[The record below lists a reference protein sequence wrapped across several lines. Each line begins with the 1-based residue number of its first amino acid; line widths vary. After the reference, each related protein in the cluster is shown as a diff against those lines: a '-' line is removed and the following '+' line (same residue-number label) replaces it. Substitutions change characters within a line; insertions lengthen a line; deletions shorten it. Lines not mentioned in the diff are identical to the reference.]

1 MAKREGILKRFEG
14 LEQKVTLILR
24 RPSSEVQ
31 GLITPVSE
39 LGPTKI
45 NAIKLSW
52 GAATKD
58 VSEIGL

>member
-1 MAKREGILKRFEG
+1 M
-14 LEQKVTLILR
+14 TLILR

>member
-1 MAKREGILKRFEG
+1 MKKRFEG
-14 LEQKVTLILR
+14 LKQKVTLILR
-24 RPSSEVQ
+24 SPSLETQ

-52 GAATKD
+52 DTATKD
-58 VSEIGL
+58 GSEIGL